1 MRGKAQG
8 FTLIELLVVV
18 AIIALLIAILLP
30 ALSNA
35 REQAKTVKCAAN
47 MRSIGQIIHGFAA
60 ENDDRAP
67 GMAQQA
73 TNKAGVPAIDSFPWN
88 YILNTFY
95 LPQRTALTTNTG
107 IDLFS
112 PPSSKTLTCPD
123 FVWAKGEF
131 RRMYAMNT
139 WLGGGIRQYPDAV
152 AGQYGR
158 LVIPSPQPDP
168 SVNGLLTLSEWDG
181 SNAVSA
187 VKTGYVLGAKLTR
200 FNPNQFMLLEQEH
213 ANDYSGPGLYSPTT
227 GAVTLGESS
236 PTYPTYCGGGGANGG
251 YVSFRHPYGRKA
263 NFLYMDVHVD
273 LLTPKDDVYS
283 RRRLDIG
290 YE

>member
-1 MRGKAQG
+1 MLTKQRG

-18 AIIALLIAILLP
+18 AIIALLIALLLP
-30 ALSNA
+30 ALQGA

-60 ENDDRAP
+60 ENNDRAP
-67 GMAQQA
+67 GMAQQK
-73 TNKAGVPAIDSFPWN
+73 TPGIDSFPWN

-95 LPQRTALTTNTG
+95 LPQRTAKSTNSG
-107 IDLFS
+107 IDLFG
-112 PPSSKTLTCPD
+112 PPDSKTLTCPD
-123 FVWAKGEF
+123 FIWAKNEF
-131 RRMYAMNT
+131 RRMYALNV
-139 WLGGGIRQYPDAV
+139 WLAGGIRQYPDAV
-152 AGQYGR
+152 AGQYGE

-168 SVNGLLTLSEWDG
+168 ATNGGGTPGLITLTEFDG

-187 VKTGYVLGAKLTR
+187 VKSGYLLGAKLTR
-200 FNPNQFMLLEQEH
+200 YNPNQFMVLEQEH
-213 ANDYSGPGLYSPTT
+213 AHDYSGPGLLDPTT

-263 NFLYMDVHVD
+263 NFLYIDDHVD

-283 RRRLDIG
+283 RRRLDIQN
-290 YE
+290 